1 MAYKRRYLSGQEA
14 ATVDIAEDAIT
25 PDKISPGAVGPEALA
40 PDSVTGEK
48 ILPGT
53 IETSDLKDELITSP
67 KISPG
72 AVDTEALAAKCVTQE
87 KLSDEILPS
96 VRPFSPGI
104 ATEEIADDAVDHDKI
119 KPEAVESD
127 SIKPG
132 AVNTA
137 AVAHDAITDDKIA
150 DDAVQAEHVENGA
163 IVAGKCANDSISE
176 TCIIDGSCAHDKI
189 GVGAVAGDRVADHG
203 IDLGK
208 LDYNSV
214 LEENL
219 AVNALAARHLEAYR
233 VGYIDFSEDFRGVDV
248 CNRWRKQL
256 TYDGYIINTE
266 EGVKL
271 VSPSAAAGWPVL
283 MDYGGNGIVG
293 YGGKLLLTFLLA
305 GSDEPITLQ
314 GRQLGL
320 KRVSDEDAWIMFYQ
334 DENNPNTNWYATTRE
349 AGSTNMVD
357 TGIGLVAGPQI
368 LGIEWN
374 SPTNVRFYIDGIQV
388 AEITT
393 HIPNDS
399 ILDPYVWLCMHTAA
413 IRDFTL
419 GAMSLQRIRETP

>member
-1 MAYKRRYLSGQEA
+1 V
-14 ATVDIAEDAIT
+14 TVDIGEGAVTE
-25 PDKISPGAVGPEALA
+25 DKIAPGAVGSEEIA
-40 PDSVTGEK
+40 PDAVTGEK
-48 ILPGT
+48 ILDGT
-53 IETSDLKDELITSP
+53 IDSADLKDGAVTAP
-67 KISPG
+67 KIAPG
-72 AVDTEALAAKCVTQE
+72 AVTTEKIPDGAITAVKIDPTSGIPTRPLTPGAAT
-87 KLSDEILPS
+87 
-96 VRPFSPGI
+96 
-104 ATEEIADDAVDHDKI
+104 AEIADEAVTADKLAADAVETDKI
-119 KPEAVESD
+119 KD
-127 SIKPG
+127 G
-132 AVNTA
+132 AVSTPKI
-137 AVAHDAITDDKIA
+137 AHDAITEDKIA
-150 DDAVQAEHVENGA
+150 DAAVEAEHIENGA

-176 TCIIDGSCAHDKI
+176 PCIIDGSCTHDKI
-189 GVGAVAGDRVADHG
+189 GAGAVAGDRVANLG
-203 IDLGK
+203 IDPGK
-208 LDYNSV
+208 LNYNSV

-320 KRVSDEDAWIMFYQ
+320 KRVSDNDAWIMFYQ
-334 DENNPNTNWYATTRE
+334 DQYNPNTNWYATTKE